1 MKMKIKD
8 IRIVQMSF
16 PSSLALLGLSPGFT
30 PVQFK
35 AAMIPERSDWVR
47 NKAHQE
53 WLEEQV
59 PEKDNISNYRWY
71 LSYVSMNNEYTSD
84 WASSTSNENKQLSQ

>member
-1 MKMKIKD
+1 
-8 IRIVQMSF
+8 MSF
-16 PSSLALLGLSPGFT
+16 PSSLALIGLSPGFT
-30 PVQFK
+30 SEQFK

-59 PEKDNISNYRWY
+59 PEKDNTFNYRWY
-71 LSYVSMNNEYTSD
+71 LSYVSMKNEYTCH
-84 WASSTSNENKQLSQ
+84 WASSTPKENIPAE